1 MYVYACRVSGCVDH
15 FAKNE
20 EESYDICRDVILS
33 LNLPD
38 VQYPTSS
45 QQPLYDIEDLNGIV
59 SPDNP
64 NAHQVGYGFP
74 LHYSLHML

>member
-64 NAHQVGYGFP
+64 NAHQVGYG
-74 LHYSLHML
+74 YAIG